1 MREATMWIV
10 QLALR
15 RTYTLV
21 PIVRI
26 RVSSDTLTEQQ
37 IVVLDPDF

>member
-1 MREATMWIV
+1 MRIV

-26 RVSSDTLTEQQ
+26 SVSSDTLTEQQ